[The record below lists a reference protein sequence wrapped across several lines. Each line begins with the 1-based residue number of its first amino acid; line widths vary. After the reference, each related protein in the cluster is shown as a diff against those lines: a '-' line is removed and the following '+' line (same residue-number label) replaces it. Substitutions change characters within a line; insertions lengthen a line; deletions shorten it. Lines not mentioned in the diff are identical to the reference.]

1 MNDVMRQNARHR
13 GQCPCAGSNT
23 SESSRLMCMTHR
35 FHAQVAIKRVL
46 QDPRYRNR
54 ELSIMKQ
61 LDHPNIVPL
70 KHYYHAKTPPG
81 HVSGP
86 DARDEVPCMHTHM
99 LAMRCLACTRICPR

>member
-1 MNDVMRQNARHR
+1 M
-13 GQCPCAGSNT
+13 
-23 SESSRLMCMTHR
+23 
-35 FHAQVAIKRVL
+35 L

-86 DARDEVPCMHTHM
+86 EARDEVSCMHARTHTHTHTHTHM
-99 LAMRCLACTRICPR
+99 LAMRCLASVRGRRRACAGACVYS

>member
-1 MNDVMRQNARHR
+1 M
-13 GQCPCAGSNT
+13 
-23 SESSRLMCMTHR
+23 
-35 FHAQVAIKRVL
+35 L

-86 DARDEVPCMHTHM
+86 EARDEVSCMHAH
-99 LAMRCLACTRICPR
+99 